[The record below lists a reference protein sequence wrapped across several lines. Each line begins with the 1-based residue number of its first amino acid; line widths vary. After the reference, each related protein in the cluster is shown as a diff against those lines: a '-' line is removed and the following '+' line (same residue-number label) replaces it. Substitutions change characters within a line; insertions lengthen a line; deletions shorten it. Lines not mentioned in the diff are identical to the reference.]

1 MIDRR
6 RFIGG
11 ATASGAG
18 ALLPAWARAATAEL
32 GFAEL
37 PAGQVSAQALEA
49 LPGKVAL
56 IRKSYRPP
64 NYETPVEY
72 LGDVYTR
79 NDAFFVRWHLANIPE
94 VKADQ
99 WRLNVGG
106 DAAERSVSFTLQELK
121 TQFQQTE
128 VVAVCQCSGNRR
140 GLFEP
145 HVPGVIWGPGAMG
158 NARWRGVR
166 LKDVLARAGVKK
178 EAVEISFDG
187 ADAGAIA
194 ATPDFVKSLPPWK
207 ALDDDTLIAFE
218 MNGAPLPHLNGYPA
232 RLIVPGWTATY
243 WVKQLTDIAV
253 LAKPFTGFW
262 MATAYRVPVGKFP
275 TVDRFITQET
285 AVNTPITQMVTNSLI
300 TNLRV
305 GQRVN
310 AAQGLE
316 VRGVAWDA
324 GSGIV
329 AVDVSLDGGAS
340 WQRSALGENVGR
352 YSFRTFA
359 LRVPKLAPGNYEV
372 LARAESANGTTQTF
386 TLIHNPAGY
395 HHNVVQRIPI
405 VAA

>member
-6 RFIGG
+6 RFVAGLAAG
-11 ATASGAG
+11 GAG
-18 ALLPAWARAATAEL
+18 AVLPSWGRAATAEL

-37 PAGQVSAQALEA
+37 PAGAAAEQALDA
-49 LPGKVAL
+49 LPGKVPL

-64 NYETPVEY
+64 NYETPVRY
-72 LGDVYTR
+72 LGDVITR
-79 NDAFFVRWHLANIPE
+79 NDAFFVRWHLSNIPE
-94 VKADQ
+94 VKAES

-106 DAAERSVSFTLQELK
+106 EAADKPASFTLQGLK
-121 TQFQQTE
+121 SQFPQVE

-145 HVPGVIWGPGAMG
+145 HVAGVIWRAGAMG

-166 LKDVLARAGVKK
+166 PKDVLARAGVKK
-178 EAVEISFDG
+178 TAVEISFNG
-187 ADAGAIA
+187 ADAGAIE
-194 ATPDFVKSLPPWK
+194 ATPDFVKSLPVWK
-207 ALDDDTLIAFE
+207 ALDADTLIAFE
-218 MNGAPLPHLNGYPA
+218 MNGAPLPHFNGFPA

-243 WVKQLTDIAV
+243 WVKQLVDIAV

-275 TVDRFITQET
+275 VVDRFITQET

-305 GQRVN
+305 GQRIN

-316 VRGVAWDA
+316 VRGVAWDG
-324 GSGIV
+324 GSGV
-329 AVDVSLDGGAS
+329 AAVDVTLDGGAN
-340 WQRSALGENVGR
+340 WMRSTLGENLSR

-372 LARAESANGTTQTF
+372 MARATSANGTTQTF

>member
-6 RFIGG
+6 RFAAGVAAG
-11 ATASGAG
+11 GAG

-37 PAGQVSAQALEA
+37 PAGAVAGQSLDA
-49 LPGKVAL
+49 LPGKVPL

-72 LGDVYTR
+72 LGDVITR
-79 NDAFFVRWHLANIPE
+79 NDAFFVRWHLSGIPE
-94 VKADQ
+94 VKAET

-106 DAAERSVSFTLQELK
+106 EAADKQVSFTLQELK
-121 TQFQQTE
+121 SQFPQVE

-145 HVPGVIWGPGAMG
+145 HVAGVIWGPGAMG

-187 ADAGAIA
+187 ADGPPVA
-194 ATPDFVKSLPPWK
+194 ATPDFVKSLPMWK

-218 MNGAPLPHLNGYPA
+218 MNGAPLPHFNGFPA

-243 WVKQLTDIAV
+243 WVKMLTDIQV
-253 LAKPFTGFW
+253 LNRPFTGFW
-262 MATAYRVPVGKFP
+262 MASAYRVPVGKFP
-275 TVDRFITQET
+275 VVDRFITQET
-285 AVNTPITQMVTNSLI
+285 AANTPITQMVTNSLI

-305 GQRVN
+305 GQRVA

-316 VRGVAWDA
+316 VRGVAWDG

-329 AVDVSLDGGAS
+329 AVDVTFDGGAN
-340 WQRSALGENVGR
+340 WMRSVLGDNIGR
-352 YSFRTFA
+352 YSFRTFS
-359 LRVPKLAPGNYEV
+359 LRVPKLAAGNYEV
-372 LARAESANGTTQTF
+372 MARATSANGTTQTF

-395 HHNVVQRIPI
+395 QHNVVQRIPI
-405 VAA
+405 TAA